1 MAKMVIAQSAEELE
15 ALASAWQ
22 ELYSHSEAT
31 IFQSPAWNLLAARI
45 FASRQQP
52 YVIYAE
58 SAGGRALIPAAL
70 QQTPPQPQKPHSA
83 KIVFLGDEL
92 FDYRDVL
99 CRGDSTLLP
108 AAWSALAKLGLP
120 LEITA
125 LQGPQ
130 QRLSETWTGFDLQP
144 FCLAPMVKGGAQE
157 FAGRHPRLARQLRR
171 MEKAGIRLHCR
182 SGDNAALIAAIYQGK
197 AKQFGGSGNNLF
209 ADPLRLEF
217 LLQALRMPMSQC
229 DIFTLETP
237 SALAAALVTL
247 RDRQWRRFYTTYFDP
262 RWARLSPGI
271 TLLFEITRQSLA
283 EGLLCDY
290 MTGEH
295 PHKARLT
302 TQSVPLFR
310 IRADAAQLELASM
323 MMRQPVAA

>member
-1 MAKMVIAQSAEELE
+1 MIAQSAAELE

-58 SAGGRALIPAAL
+58 SAGGSALIPAAL
-70 QQTPPQPQKPHSA
+70 ELKPPKPRKSQTPHSA
-83 KIVFLGDEL
+83 RIVFLGDEL

-99 CRGDSTLLP
+99 CRGDSDLLL

-125 LQGPQ
+125 LQGQ
-130 QRLSETWTGFDLQP
+130 HHRSSDTWAGFDLQP
-144 FCLAPMVKGGAQE
+144 SCLAPMVKGDAQE

-171 MEKAGIRLHCR
+171 MQKAGISLH
-182 SGDNAALIAAIYQGK
+182 SHSADDAALIAAIYQGK
-197 AKQFGGSGNNLF
+197 AKQFCGSGNNLF

-217 LLQALRMPMSQC
+217 LLQALRMPVSQC
-229 DIFTLETP
+229 DIFTLETS
-237 SALAAALVTL
+237 SALVAALVTL

-262 RWARLSPGI
+262 RWAPLSPGI

-302 TQSVPLFR
+302 TQAVPLFR
-310 IRADAAQLELASM
+310 IRAEAAQLELAA
-323 MMRQPVAA
+323 MRQPVAA